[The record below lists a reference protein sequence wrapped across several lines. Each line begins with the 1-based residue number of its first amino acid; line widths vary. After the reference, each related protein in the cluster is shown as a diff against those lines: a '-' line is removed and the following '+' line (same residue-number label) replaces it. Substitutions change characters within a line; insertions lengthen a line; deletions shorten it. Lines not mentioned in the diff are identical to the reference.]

1 MKDKDADGYALMAY
15 YQWLNGNSTASGA
28 FSSKALKLENKHLGA
43 LETIG
48 LSFADKG
55 SIWEAKIAAGAINE
69 IEPGSPAVFR
79 ILALCKD

>member
-1 MKDKDADGYALMAY
+1 MAF
-15 YQWLNGNSTASGA
+15 YQWLDGNSTAGGA

-48 LSFADKG
+48 LCFAEKG
-55 SIWEAKIAAGAINE
+55 SFWEAKIAAGAINE

-79 ILALCKD
+79 ILAVCKDN